1 MLDLTG
7 IFEDEQA
14 FEPPADDA
22 IVASVEAELGLRL
35 PAAYVELARLHNGG
49 YLARTSHPAESPTSW
64 AKDHVGVTSI
74 FAIGRTA
81 DESLCGSLTSRFWV
95 EEWGYPDIGIY
106 FADCPSAGHDMI
118 ALDYRSPG
126 EPTVVHVDQEV
137 DYRITTLAPTF
148 AAFITGLVDD
158 SVYENEL

>member
-1 MLDLTG
+1 MDHAL
-7 IFEDEQA
+7 
-14 FEPPADDA
+14 
-22 IVASVEAELGLRL
+22 VASVEAELGVQL

-49 YLARTSHPAESPTSW
+49 YLARTSHPVESPTSW
-64 AKDHVGVTSI
+64 AEDHVGVTSI

-81 DESLCGSLTSRFWV
+81 DESLCGSLKSKFWV
-95 EEWGYPDIGIY
+95 DEWGYPDIGIY

-126 EPTVVHVDQEV
+126 EPRVVHVDQEV
-137 DYRITTLAPTF
+137 DYRITNLAPTF

-158 SVYENEL
+158 SGYGNEL